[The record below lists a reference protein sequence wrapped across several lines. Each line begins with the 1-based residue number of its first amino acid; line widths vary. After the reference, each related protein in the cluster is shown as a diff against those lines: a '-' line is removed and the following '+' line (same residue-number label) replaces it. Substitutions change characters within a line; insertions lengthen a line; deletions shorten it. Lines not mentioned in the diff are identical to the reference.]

1 MENYYSKI
9 KKLEN
14 ELEKNRSAYNVLLR
28 KRREKINELDQL
40 SMLGEQTLHTA
51 QELYIIE
58 GAVNTV
64 SIHINNLVNQLEYLR
79 KEHEEYN
86 EAHSIE
92 FYKPMDDIDIMM
104 TIHKNGNIS
113 GIIL

>member
-14 ELEKNRSAYNVLLR
+14 ELKKNRRAYNVLLR
-28 KRREKINELDQL
+28 KHEEKIGQWYRLD
-40 SMLGEQTLHTA
+40 MLYKQSS

-58 GAVNTV
+58 GAMNAVNM
-64 SIHINNLVNQLEYLR
+64 HIENLANQLEYLR
-79 KEHEEYN
+79 KEYAEYN

-104 TIHKNGNIS
+104 TIHKNGNIG
-113 GIIL
+113 GITL

>member
-1 MENYYSKI
+1 MEKYYSKI

-14 ELEKNRSAYNVLLR
+14 ELKKNRRAYNALLR
-28 KRREKINELDQL
+28 KHEEKIDQWHRLD
-40 SMLGEQTLHTA
+40 MLYKQTS

-58 GAVNTV
+58 GAVNAV
-64 SIHINNLVNQLEYLR
+64 NMHIDNLANQLEYLR
-79 KEHEEYN
+79 KEYAEYN

-104 TIHKNGNIS
+104 TIHKNGNIG
-113 GIIL
+113 GITL

>member
-1 MENYYSKI
+1 MEKYYSKI

-14 ELEKNRSAYNVLLR
+14 KLKKEQSAYNVLLR
-28 KRREKINELDQL
+28 KREEKIYEWHRLN
-40 SMLGEQTLHTA
+40 MLYEQTT

-58 GAVNTV
+58 GAVNAAN
-64 SIHINNLVNQLEYLR
+64 IRINNLANQLEYLR
-79 KEHEEYN
+79 KEYAEYN

-104 TIHKNGNIS
+104 TIHKNGNIG
-113 GIIL
+113 GITL